1 MQRTRRFW
9 VLVSAAFIVAAGAA
23 GAIIAGAVR
32 GDGHSGASADTAM
45 GGGAVTG
52 RGGHDMSPVDTAR
65 ATAVSADARGGRP
78 LRAERAG
85 GEKVFRLTASEVRW
99 TLVPGV
105 EVGALAY
112 NQQVPGPLL
121 RARIGDRLRVEVTND
136 MSEPTSVHW
145 HGLLL
150 PNAMDGAGG
159 VTQKNIMPGETFTYR
174 FRLRQSGTFF
184 YHSHTQGDRQVALGL
199 SGALIIDGGP
209 AEPVAADV
217 PMMLGE
223 WTIGPK
229 GNIPA
234 MEFGDA
240 LPNWFTINGKSFPA
254 TEQIQVKLGQS
265 VRIRFIGSGQF
276 IHPMHIHGGS
286 FRIVATDGNPVPKA
300 AQLSKDTVLV
310 GPGERYDV
318 IWTAGERGTW
328 LIHCHILHHT
338 TNDGQEVGGGGGL
351 ATVLKVS

>member
-1 MQRTRRFW
+1 MQRMRRFW
-9 VLVSAAFIVAAGAA
+9 ILVSAAFIVAAGAA
-23 GAIIAGAVR
+23 GVIVAAAVR
-32 GDGHSGASADTAM
+32 GGDHSSAIKDTSM
-45 GGGAVTG
+45 GGAAAGH
-52 RGGHDMSPVDTAR
+52 GGHNMSPVDSSR
-65 ATAVSADARGGRP
+65 ATSVSADARGGRP
-78 LRAERAG
+78 LRAGHAG

-99 TLVPGV
+99 TLAPGV

-112 NQQVPGPLL
+112 NQQVPGPLI
-121 RARIGDRLRVEVTND
+121 RARVGDRMRVEVKND
-136 MSEPTSVHW
+136 LSEPTSVHW
-145 HGLLL
+145 HGLVL

-159 VTQKNIMPGETFTYR
+159 VTQGDIMPGETFTYR

-209 AEPVAADV
+209 TEPVAADV
-217 PMMLGE
+217 AMMLGE
-223 WTIGPK
+223 WTIGPE
-229 GNIPA
+229 GNMPA
-234 MEFGDA
+234 MEFADG
-240 LPNWFTINGKSFPA
+240 LPNWFTINGKSWPA
-254 TEQIQVKLGQS
+254 TERIRVKLGQS

-318 IWTAGERGTW
+318 IWTARERGTW

-338 TNDGQEVGGGGGL
+338 TNDGREVDGGGGL
-351 ATVLKVS
+351 TTAVEVT